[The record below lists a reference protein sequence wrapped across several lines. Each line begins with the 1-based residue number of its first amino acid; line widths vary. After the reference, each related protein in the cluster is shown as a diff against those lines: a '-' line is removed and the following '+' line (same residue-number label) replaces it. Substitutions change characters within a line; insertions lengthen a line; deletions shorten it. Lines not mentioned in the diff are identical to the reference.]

1 MNAKSGSRAFSTM
14 MKTMQRARLVGLFLP
29 VLFAALGF
37 GQTTPVALTGTVLT
51 PSGSIENGTVLFR
64 DGKILAVGEHVALP
78 ANARVI
84 ATHGIV
90 VPGFIDLHNHLTW
103 NVFPRWKPME
113 EFGSRYDW
121 QQKPIYKVLMDTP
134 HRELVAE
141 GHECDMEWYA
151 EVKAVSEGETSVVG
165 GTKQN
170 CGWRLARNLDLDPHT
185 YPGIGGAAA
194 GPVIYNVFP
203 FQMSEEELA
212 SAKSALDHGG
222 SLLIHVAEG
231 APHDASA
238 AREFAMLKGRGLL
251 RKGVSV
257 IHGVALTPDDFQQM
271 AAAGVGF
278 LWSPRSNLE
287 LYGDTANVAAAKAAH
302 VPMAIAPDW
311 SPTGSDGTL
320 AELNFAAA
328 WNASQAAPVFTD
340 RELVEMATSG
350 AAQLVGME
358 HSLGSLAQGYAA
370 DILVLKP
377 HGEREGKDAWWSV
390 VHSDARDVELVTIGG
405 EIVYADHSL
414 VLEPGMDRAA
424 VCDVPKQVAFG
435 RSSGSRQSFESI
447 EMRLDRALNEWGRRL
462 APLAECGQ

>member
-1 MNAKSGSRAFSTM
+1 M
-14 MKTMQRARLVGLFLP
+14 MKTMRRGLPVGLSLL

-37 GQTTPVALTGTVLT
+37 GQTAPVAITGTILA
-51 PSGSIENGTVLFR
+51 PSGPIENGTVLFR
-64 DGKILAVGEHVALP
+64 DGKILAVGGHVAVP

-84 ATHGIV
+84 AAHGIV

-103 NVFPRWKPME
+103 NVFPRWKPMQ

-141 GHECDMEWYA
+141 GYECDMEWYA

-165 GTKQN
+165 GARQN
-170 CGWRLARNLDLDPHT
+170 CGRRLARNLDLDPAS
-185 YPGIGGAAA
+185 YPGTGAGA

-203 FQMSEEELA
+203 FQMSEDELA

-238 AREFAMLKGRGLL
+238 AREFAMLQSRGLL

-257 IHGVALTPDDFQQM
+257 IHGVALTAEDFQQM
-271 AAAGVGF
+271 AGAGVGF
-278 LWSPRSNLE
+278 IWSPRSNLE
-287 LYGDTANVAAAKAAH
+287 LYGDTADVAAAKAAH
-302 VPMAIAPDW
+302 LTMAIAPDW
-311 SPTGSDGTL
+311 SPTGSDGML

-328 WNASQAAPVFTD
+328 WNASQAAPVFSD

-350 AAQLVGME
+350 AARLVGME
-358 HSLGSLAQGYAA
+358 HTLGRLAPGYAA
-370 DILVLKP
+370 DIVVLRP
-377 HGEREGKDAWWSV
+377 HEEREGRDAWWSV

-405 EIVYADHSL
+405 EVVYGDASL
-414 VLEPGMDRAA
+414 VAEPGMDRAA
-424 VCDVPKQVAFG
+424 VCDMPKQVAFRNG
-435 RSSGSRQSFESI
+435 SGTRQSLEKI
-447 EMRLDRALNEWGRRL
+447 ETGLDGALNEWGRRL